1 MMMKKQD
8 TIPTPR
14 DRRRHR
20 PIKFV
25 LIFLCSIVCVLLLL
39 VLTRPLQNEF
49 SRHRQARHVALEIQD
64 LGGRVS
70 WNPKMEIIETIVRD
84 KALSRIT
91 DVHFTNPSFPDEKWL
106 ILKGLPQ
113 RFGLQVEGLQF
124 TDASLEYLKDVKLL
138 NYLVLNETSVTD
150 QGVADLIK
158 SLPHITVV
166 YGYPGD
172 PNFRKIQGNRIE
184 IPSQHD

>member
-1 MMMKKQD
+1 VC
-8 TIPTPR
+8 TNNNLTPS
-14 DRRRHR
+14 D
-20 PIKFV
+20 I
-25 LIFLCSIVCVLLLL
+25 L
-39 VLTRPLQNEF
+39 RPLRSEF
-49 SRHRQARHVALEIQD
+49 SRHRQAQYAAFEIQN

-106 ILKGLPQ
+106 ILRELPQ

-138 NYLVLNETSVTD
+138 NYLVLNKTGVTG

-158 SLPHITVV
+158 SLPHITVM